1 MVPPAAG
8 VQGARRGAVT
18 TEEER
23 RRNRMT
29 SNRLSARKSRM
40 KRQQYVDDLTAE
52 NERLRRENEAMRAS
66 VADVLQRS
74 RAVEQENRVL
84 AAHARQLCAALLLR
98 NSQLRLLGD
107 VAGVPLDV
115 PGVPDHLVQLYG
127 GVQMPVTPVSPS
139 VTTLSPSLSES
150 PPPPPPPPLQ
160 LQLPLEIQLMLLQ
173 PDVMDVVGTLE
184 F

>member
-1 MVPPAAG
+1 MVPPAAA
-8 VQGARRGAVT
+8 QGARRAAVT

-29 SNRLSARKSRM
+29 SNRMSARKSRM

-52 NERLRRENEAMRAS
+52 NERLRLDNEAMRAS
-66 VADVLQRS
+66 VGDVLQRS
-74 RAVEQENRVL
+74 SALEQENRVL

-127 GVQMPVTPVSPS
+127 GVQMPVTP
-139 VTTLSPSLSES
+139 LSPSLSPS
-150 PPPPPPPPLQ
+150 PPPPPPQ

-173 PDVMDVVGTLE
+173 PDVMDAVGMLQ

>member
-1 MVPPAAG
+1 MVPPAAA
-8 VQGARRGAVT
+8 QGARRAAVT

-29 SNRLSARKSRM
+29 SNRMSARKSRM

-52 NERLRRENEAMRAS
+52 NERLRLDNEAMRAS
-66 VADVLQRS
+66 VGDVLQRS
-74 RAVEQENRVL
+74 SALEQENRVL

-115 PGVPDHLVQLYG
+115 PGVPRHHRHRNC
-127 GVQMPVTPVSPS
+127 SCRS
-139 VTTLSPSLSES
+139 RSS
-150 PPPPPPPPLQ
+150 
-160 LQLPLEIQLMLLQ
+160 
-173 PDVMDVVGTLE
+173 
-184 F
+184 

>member
-1 MVPPAAG
+1 MVPPAAA
-8 VQGARRGAVT
+8 QGERRAAVT

-66 VADVLQRS
+66 VGDVLQQS
-74 RAVEQENRVL
+74 LALEQENRVL

-107 VAGVPLDV
+107 VSGVPLDV
-115 PGVPDHLVQLYG
+115 LGVPDHLVQLYG
-127 GVQMPVTPVSPS
+127 GVHMPVTP
-139 VTTLSPSLSES
+139 LSPS
-150 PPPPPPPPLQ
+150 PPPLQ

-173 PDVMDVVGTLE
+173 PDVMDAVGMLV
-184 F
+184 

>member
-1 MVPPAAG
+1 MVPPAAA
-8 VQGARRGAVT
+8 QGARRAAVT

-29 SNRLSARKSRM
+29 SNRMSARKSRM

-52 NERLRRENEAMRAS
+52 NERLRLDNEAMRAS
-66 VADVLQRS
+66 VGDVLQRS
-74 RAVEQENRVL
+74 SALEQENRVL

-127 GVQMPVTPVSPS
+127 GVQMPVTPLSPS
-139 VTTLSPSLSES
+139 VTPLSPSLSPS
-150 PPPPPPPPLQ
+150 PPPPPPQ

-173 PDVMDVVGTLE
+173 PDVMDAVGMLQ